1 MDVQFLKL
9 LSKKNNHIIKIK
21 IMIIGFKNL
30 NTQTYVQKDKM
41 TYKLALGRLCGGI
54 FPDRKQCNIKV

>member
-1 MDVQFLKL
+1 
-9 LSKKNNHIIKIK
+9 
-21 IMIIGFKNL
+21 MIIGFKNL

-54 FPDRKQCNIKV
+54 FPDRKQCNINVNSKKETLKFVC